1 MKFFTTVLTFGLA
14 IAAPSP
20 FWKGSSSKEV
30 ETWDTTT
37 CVNNIV
43 NDTYDFDSRVE
54 DLTTLVNKVKKN
66 QIITLLKI
74 QSDVLKLVS
83 AIEESGESV
92 NASCPDLE
100 LTSALG
106 LVTPMQNLVQ
116 PITDLCNA
124 LDAKYDVFKGAILGV
139 INLAWLVAND
149 LEKCVSAIYGL
160 GYAIRTHTPTTANTI
175 VDNLVTALLDPIE
188 KSHAKFDEGGFKLIN
203 W

>member
-20 FWKGSSSKEV
+20 FWWGGNNKQA

-43 NDTYDFDSRVE
+43 NDTYDFNSRV
-54 DLTTLVNKVKKN
+54 DSLTNLVNKVQKN
-66 QIITLLKI
+66 QIVTLLKI

-83 AIEESGESV
+83 AIEDSGDSV
-92 NASCPDLE
+92 NASCSDLD

-106 LVTPMQNLVQ
+106 LVTPMQDLVQ
-116 PITDLCNA
+116 PITDLCTA
-124 LDAKYDVFKGAILGV
+124 LNGKYDVFKGAILGV

-149 LEKCVSAIYGL
+149 LEKCISAIYGL
-160 GYAIRTHTPTTANTI
+160 GYAIRTHTPSTANTI
-175 VDNLVTALLDPIE
+175 VDNLVAALLAPIE
-188 KSHAKFDEGGFKLIN
+188 ESYAKFNEGGFKLIN